1 MSCRVGASYALNGSS
16 RRPLACAR
24 NAINSAGLQG
34 RRKLSTEPIVWEKNK
49 NAFEYPIEDRAS
61 V

>member
-34 RRKLSTEPIVWEKNK
+34 RRKVRQNRLYGKKTKMLLNI
-49 NAFEYPIEDRAS
+49 R
-61 V
+61 